1 MEEAAF
7 SFEGPS
13 EEINYSD
20 IERWMTL
27 ASAAVLIAFGVS
39 RRTVPGLGLALAA
52 APLAYRGVAGTWPR
66 FNGFPSDDTR
76 VALSGDRG
84 VHVRESVRLEK
95 PVAEIY
101 RFWRRLENLPRFMT
115 HLKRVTDLGN
125 ARSHWEAQGPAGVT
139 VEWDAEIIN
148 DVENSVI
155 GWRSLPGSGVVTA
168 GSVNFST
175 ARGGRST
182 EVRVHLQY
190 RPPAG
195 RAGALL
201 AGVLGR
207 NPARMIREDLRLFK
221 QLLEAGEVP
230 RAAAEDS
237 RTRR

>member
-1 MEEAAF
+1 MEETVFA
-7 SFEGPS
+7 FEGPT
-13 EEINYSD
+13 EDINYSD
-20 IERWMTL
+20 LERWMTL
-27 ASAAVLIAFGVS
+27 ASATALIAFGVT

-52 APLAYRGVAGTWPR
+52 APLAYRGIAGTWPR

-95 PVAEIY
+95 PVAEVY
-101 RFWRRLENLPRFMT
+101 RFWRRLENLPRFMA

-125 ARSHWEAQGPAGVT
+125 GRSRWEAQGPADLT
-139 VEWDAEIIN
+139 VAWDAEIIN

-155 GWRSLPGSGVVTA
+155 GWRSLPGSDVVTA

-182 EVRVHLQY
+182 EVRVRLQY
-190 RPPAG
+190 QPPAG

-201 AGVLGR
+201 AGAFGR
-207 NPARMIREDLRLFK
+207 SPAQMIREDLRRFK
-221 QLLEAGEVP
+221 QLLEAGEMP
-230 RAAAEDS
+230 RVTAED
-237 RTRR
+237 